1 MANTKRSRQPEMRKG
16 TEAAASFEQLA
27 AGLFAVPK
35 PEVDEQ
41 AAEYEK
47 KKERKRKAQVPKDR
61 EIAK

>member
-1 MANTKRSRQPEMRKG
+1 MRKG